1 MTNNLLDPISH
12 APPPSFRPIHQAT
25 PDEAT
30 NAEASTGAVKPS
42 SPIPVHQTT
51 PDEATNAEASTG
63 AVKPSSSTTIPDPPQ
78 SINEAPSKAANA
90 DAFVEAVPNVEE

>member
-12 APPPSFRPIHQAT
+12 APPPGFRPIYQAT

-30 NAEASTGAVKPS
+30 NAKASTGAVKPCS
-42 SPIPVHQTT
+42 S
-51 PDEATNAEASTG
+51 
-63 AVKPSSSTTIPDPPQ
+63 KTIPDPAQ

-90 DAFVEAVPNVEE
+90 DAFVEAVRNVEE